1 MRVQS
6 AMACV
11 GVVASV
17 DLNIMNR
24 HRCMFV
30 DAIVR
35 YEELGIDVAVI
46 VVV

>member
-1 MRVQS
+1 ML
-6 AMACV
+6 

-17 DLNIMNR
+17 GLNIMNR

-30 DAIVR
+30 DVMVR
-35 YEELGIDVAVI
+35 YEGLGIDVAVI